1 MRNYKNYKVWQDAMD
16 LSKYV
21 YLLCSTFP
29 LEELYGLKNQ
39 LQRAAI
45 SIPSNI
51 AEGTSRRTDKAFSN
65 FLEISLGSIYE
76 VETQIE
82 LAYHFKYITKEDLD
96 TFNNKIEILR
106 RELISLIKK
115 IK

>member
-1 MRNYKNYKVWQDAMD
+1 M
-16 LSKYV
+16 L
-21 YLLCSTFP
+21 
-29 LEELYGLKNQ
+29 
-39 LQRAAI
+39 RAAI

-51 AEGTSRRTDKAFSN
+51 AEGTSRSTDKAFSN

-82 LAYHFKYITKEDLD
+82 LAYHFNYITKEDLD